1 MWRKGKA
8 HTLPVGTPVDEAT
21 LSHSVIS
28 NSATLWTAA
37 CQAPVHGI
45 FLARIL
51 EWVVI
56 SSSRATS
63 WPRDGSCISC
73 VSCIAGR
80 FFTVEPLGKP
90 LENNTEVPKKLK
102 IELPYNLPIPLLGTY
117 SKEKKKNNNNNIDLK
132 IYLHPMFIAALFT
145 IAKMWKQPKYPSID
159 EWIKKKW

>member
-8 HTLPVGTPVDEAT
+8 HTLLVGTPVDEAT

-102 IELPYNLPIPLLGTY
+102 IELPYNPPIPLLGTY
-117 SKEKKKNNNNNIDLK
+117 SKEKKKQQQHWLENIPAPDVNCSI
-132 IYLHPMFIAALFT
+132 IYYSQDVEAT
-145 IAKMWKQPKYPSID
+145 
-159 EWIKKKW
+159 